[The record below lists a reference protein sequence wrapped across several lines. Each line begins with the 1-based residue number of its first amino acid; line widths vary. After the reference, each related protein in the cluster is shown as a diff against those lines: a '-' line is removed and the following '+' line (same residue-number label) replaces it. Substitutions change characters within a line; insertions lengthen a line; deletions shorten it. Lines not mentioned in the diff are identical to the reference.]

1 MFQGVF
7 SCCDRTVISRMQA
20 ARMRDMGMGA
30 QEAAFY
36 LRKYSENVCQ
46 VFTVDD
52 LMHLRRTGR
61 LSNAS
66 AFVGTV
72 LNIKPVLMGNEN
84 GQIIAVE
91 KCRGMKKAI
100 AALAQRY
107 DQHVLH
113 AEQQTVCIAH
123 AQNPEGAA
131 ELAALL
137 QQNHPPKEVLTVMYE
152 PVTGSHVG
160 PGALALFFV
169 GDDTVR
175 QP

>member
-1 MFQGVF
+1 
-7 SCCDRTVISRMQA
+7 
-20 ARMRDMGMGA
+20 
-30 QEAAFY
+30 
-36 LRKYSENVCQ
+36 
-46 VFTVDD
+46 
-52 LMHLRRTGR
+52 
-61 LSNAS
+61 
-66 AFVGTV
+66 
-72 LNIKPVLMGNEN
+72 
-84 GQIIAVE
+84 
-91 KCRGMKKAI
+91 MKKAI

-107 DQHVLH
+107 DQHVIS

-137 QQNHPPKEVLTVMYE
+137 RQNHPPKEVLTVMYE